1 MNTATD
7 RSAQLLG
14 DAFTGI
20 EERYSPYLQSER
32 RALGQL
38 NTEFGLGPGDPSTAY
53 RSSPAYSAA
62 LDASR
67 VAEEEAIDT
76 INQDAANSGTLYS
89 GTRGEALVDR
99 AKRGSYE
106 RAGIEQSYYQNY
118 LNMLRDLSQP
128 TATAAL
134 SGYQADIADRTGQN
148 YLQSARAGL
157 DAQTRG
163 TAAAEQLRLGT
174 MRTGD
179 EGAYLIN
186 ALPTGAEGA
195 EFALGGFDRGTAG
208 TPYRLGAAQTGVDTQ
223 AAAGGLITGN
233 SPSGLSGAG
242 LRLEGMA
249 AQNAAISDLLSG
261 GAQIYSNYLQRPRVK
276 TPMPQTPYYG
286 GGT

>member
-1 MNTATD
+1 
-7 RSAQLLG
+7 
-14 DAFTGI
+14 
-20 EERYSPYLQSER
+20 
-32 RALGQL
+32 
-38 NTEFGLGPGDPSTAY
+38 
-53 RSSPAYSAA
+53 
-62 LDASR
+62 
-67 VAEEEAIDT
+67 
-76 INQDAANSGTLYS
+76 
-89 GTRGEALVDR
+89 
-99 AKRGSYE
+99 
-106 RAGIEQSYYQNY
+106 
-118 LNMLRDLSQP
+118 MLRDLSQP